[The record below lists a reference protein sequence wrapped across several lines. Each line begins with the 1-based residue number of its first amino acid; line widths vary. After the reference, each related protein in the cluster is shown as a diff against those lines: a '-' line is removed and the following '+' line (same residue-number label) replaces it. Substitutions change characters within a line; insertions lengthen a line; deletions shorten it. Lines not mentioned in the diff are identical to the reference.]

1 VIATLKQE
9 LRREIIKKRDSLPH
23 EERIEWSRTI
33 CDTLRGLLEFQ
44 EAKVV
49 HFFLS
54 MRSEV
59 MTEGAI
65 REALAAGKTVVVP
78 VIDKKH
84 GHLSLS
90 RIRDYDQE
98 LTITT
103 HGILEP
109 RPKFYNFIPLK
120 EVDLM
125 VLPGVAFDV
134 QGHRLGYGAGYYDRL
149 LKAEEE
155 RPLLIAL
162 AFETQIVDEIPV
174 GDHDIRMDKIITEE
188 RVIEVMDFRRA

>member
-1 VIATLKQE
+1 MIVTLKQE
-9 LRREIIKKRDSLPH
+9 LRREVIKKRDSLPH
-23 EERIEWSRTI
+23 EERIERSRRI
-33 CDTLRGLLEFQ
+33 CDTLRNLREFQ
-44 EAKVV
+44 QAKVV
-49 HFFLS
+49 HFFLT

-65 REALAAGKTVVVP
+65 RGALSAGKTVVVP

-84 GHLSLS
+84 RRLSLS

-109 RPKFYNFIPLK
+109 RPKFYKFIPLE

-125 VLPGVAFDV
+125 ALPGVAFDV
-134 QGHRLGYGAGYYDRL
+134 RGHRLGYGAGYYDRL

-155 RPLLIAL
+155 RPLLLAL

-188 RVIEVMDFRRA
+188 RVIEVIRWD

>member
-1 VIATLKQE
+1 MVAILKQE
-9 LRREIIKKRDSLPH
+9 LRREIIKKRDSLSH
-23 EERIEWSRTI
+23 EERIERS
-33 CDTLRGLLEFQ
+33 LRIGDALRNLREFQ
-44 EAKVV
+44 QAKVV
-49 HFFLS
+49 HFFLTL
-54 MRSEV
+54 RSEV

-65 REALAAGKTVVVP
+65 RGALSAGKTVVVP

-84 GHLSLS
+84 RRLSLS
-90 RIRDYDQE
+90 RIGDCDQE

-109 RPKFYNFIPLK
+109 RPKFYKFIPLE

-134 QGHRLGYGAGYYDRL
+134 RGHRLGYGAGYYDRL

-155 RPLLIAL
+155 RPLLVAL
-162 AFETQIVDEIPV
+162 AFEIQIVDEIPV
-174 GDHDIRMDKIITEE
+174 SDHDIRVDKILTEE
-188 RVIEVMDFRRA
+188 RVIEVIRRD

>member
-1 VIATLKQE
+1 MIATLKQE

-78 VIDKKH
+78 VIDKRH
-84 GHLSLS
+84 SRLSLS
-90 RIRDYDQE
+90 RIDDYDQE
-98 LTITT
+98 LAITT

-109 RPKFYNFIPLK
+109 RLSSITSSPLK
-120 EVDLM
+120 
-125 VLPGVAFDV
+125 
-134 QGHRLGYGAGYYDRL
+134 RL
-149 LKAEEE
+149 
-155 RPLLIAL
+155 I
-162 AFETQIVDEIPV
+162 
-174 GDHDIRMDKIITEE
+174 
-188 RVIEVMDFRRA
+188 

>member
-1 VIATLKQE
+1 MGGDVIASLKKE
-9 LRREIIKKRDSLPH
+9 LRREVIRKRDSLSH
-23 EERIEWSRTI
+23 EDRVKWSRRI
-33 CDTLRGLLEFQ
+33 CDTLLGLREFQ

-49 HFFLS
+49 HFFLT

-78 VIDKKH
+78 VIDKRH
-84 GHLSLS
+84 RHLSLS

-109 RPKFYNFIPLK
+109 RPKFYDFIPLND
-120 EVDLM
+120 VDLM
-125 VLPGVAFDV
+125 VLPGLAFDV
-134 QGHRLGYGAGYYDRL
+134 SGHRLGYGAGYYDRL
-149 LKAEEE
+149 LRVGEE
-155 RPLLIAL
+155 RPLLLAL
-162 AFETQIVDEIPV
+162 AFEAQMVDAIPV
-174 GDHDIRMDKIITEE
+174 GDHDIRMDKIITEK
-188 RVIEVMDFRRA
+188 RVIEIR